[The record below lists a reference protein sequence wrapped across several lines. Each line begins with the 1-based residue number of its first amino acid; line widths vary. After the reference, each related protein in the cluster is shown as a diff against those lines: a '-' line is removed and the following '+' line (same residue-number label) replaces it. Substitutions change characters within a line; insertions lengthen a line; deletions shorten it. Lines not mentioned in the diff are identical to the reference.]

1 MADKRN
7 PDGHSPRYWRSHP
20 KTVRPKIEDS
30 SEGGTSKFASSDRKW
45 EWAHTLGCLG
55 IAVGIGGLLFPLG
68 TPDAFISWLVVLFF
82 FLVYPFLHFSRI
94 VLPFAKPKLA
104 YTASMAVLIG
114 SIAVVGIKNF
124 PKPAYYHSLSQK
136 ERTRFIDA
144 LKSQKTERQIVRVSC
159 PNNNE
164 DLCVIAKDYVEL
176 LQWGDWKV
184 EGPAVQRT
192 SLAKPMAGIVLMS
205 HSTGIGTPDDPRT
218 GVWVKQTDS
227 NRTIVA
233 AFKTLDTKL
242 TEQGDYT
249 MPENTIALYFGPA
262 PH

>member
-1 MADKRN
+1 
-7 PDGHSPRYWRSHP
+7 
-20 KTVRPKIEDS
+20 
-30 SEGGTSKFASSDRKW
+30 
-45 EWAHTLGCLG
+45 LG
-55 IAVGIGGLLFPLG
+55 IAVGIGGLLFPPG
-68 TPDAFISWLVVLFF
+68 TPEAFISWLVALFF

-124 PKPAYYHSLSQK
+124 PKPAYYRILSQK